1 MLNVVDMPIDHLSDH
16 ELQMRE
22 WEAVMAGGFGSTE
35 HRQLQSEMQRR
46 TSFQDSQRRVS
57 IH

>member
-22 WEAVMAGGFGSTE
+22 WEAVMSGGFGSTE

-46 TSFQDSQRRVS
+46 SSV
-57 IH
+57 H

>member
-22 WEAVMAGGFGSTE
+22 WEAVMAGGFGSNE

-46 TSFQDSQRRVS
+46 PSFQDSKRRVS